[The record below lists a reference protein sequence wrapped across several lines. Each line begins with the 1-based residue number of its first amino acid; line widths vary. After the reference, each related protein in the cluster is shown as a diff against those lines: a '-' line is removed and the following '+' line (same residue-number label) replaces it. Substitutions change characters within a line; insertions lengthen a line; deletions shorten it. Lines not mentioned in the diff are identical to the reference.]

1 MRHRAERGLSLAE
14 LLAVLAILGL
24 LVLLAIPA
32 LPRALDKTSL
42 EAATDDVLLVFAQA
56 RDFAIT
62 RRVDVG
68 VKWFSRHGDVVLTTY
83 EDGNGTG
90 VMTAD
95 ILSGK
100 DRLVA
105 GPYWMRGKY
114 PHVDFTFVPGFSAPD
129 PSGAPI
135 GNPDDP
141 IRFGRSDICT
151 FAPNGHASPGSVYLS
166 DGKTRQSVVRVTPA
180 NGRIQVLDWNP
191 GKRKWVRRI

>member
-1 MRHRAERGLSLAE
+1 MTHRARSGVSLFE
-14 LLAVLAILGL
+14 SITVLAILAIL
-24 LVLLAIPA
+24 ALLAIPA
-32 LPRALDKTSL
+32 LPKVLDRTSL
-42 EAATDDVLLVFAQA
+42 EAATDDVLLAFTEA
-56 RDFAIT
+56 RAFAIT
-62 RRVDVG
+62 HGVDVG

-83 EDGNGTG
+83 EDGNGNG
-90 VMTAD
+90 VLTAD
-95 ILSGK
+95 IRAGK

-105 GPYWMRGKY
+105 GPRWMRGKY
-114 PHVDFTFVPGFSAPD
+114 PHVDVTFVPGFAGPD

-180 NGRIQVLDWNP
+180 NGRIQVLDWHP
-191 GKRKWVRRI
+191 ETRKWVRRK